1 MRILLAIIA
10 LFAAVAAFDA
20 VRGGHWDQFAMLV
33 VIAALAVVAL
43 ILYLRRRPGVRPR
56 SDLMAWL
63 ADQAALTDDSPDAIA
78 DRALAAYR
86 AELLPRPSDG
96 SLP

>member
-1 MRILLAIIA
+1 MRILLATIV

-20 VRGGHWDQFAMLV
+20 ARGGHWDQFAMLV
-33 VIAALAVVAL
+33 VIVVLAAAGLV
-43 ILYLRRRPGVRPR
+43 LYRRRRPGVRPR

-86 AELLPRPSDG
+86 AEFLARPQG
-96 SLP
+96 ESLS

>member
-1 MRILLAIIA
+1 MRILLAIIV

-33 VIAALAVVAL
+33 AIVALAAGALVV
-43 ILYLRRRPGVRPR
+43 YLRRRPGVRPR
-56 SDLMAWL
+56 PDLMAWL

-86 AELLPRPSDG
+86 AELLPQLSGSPSA
-96 SLP
+96 

>member
-1 MRILLAIIA
+1 MRILLATIV

-20 VRGGHWDQFAMLV
+20 VRGEHWDQFAMLV
-33 VIAALAVVAL
+33 AIVVVAVAALA
-43 ILYLRRRPGVRPR
+43 LYLRRRPGVRPR

-63 ADQAALTDDSPDAIA
+63 ADQAALTDDSPDAIS

-86 AELLPRPSDG
+86 AEFLPGPKGG
-96 SLP
+96 SSS